1 MKVKILSVFLM
12 ALMLFTSCASSK
24 IFDFSTK
31 NSSGEV
37 IEYNEIEVEPYGIFN
52 QKTRNDSIKYR
63 VSIGNIVWSVLL
75 SETVVV
81 PVILCGWYLWEPKVK
96 LVNTKYIYNEQK

>member
-1 MKVKILSVFLM
+1 MKVKILSVFLI
-12 ALMLFTSCASSK
+12 ALMLFASCATPK
-24 IFDFSTK
+24 IFDFSTR

-37 IEYNEIEVEPYGIFN
+37 IEYNEIEVEPYGMFN
-52 QKTRNDSIKYR
+52 QKTKNDSIKYR
-63 VSIGNIVWSVLL
+63 VSVGNVVWSVLL

-81 PVILCGWYLWEPKVK
+81 PVILCGWYLWEPKAK